1 MHRAKTQ
8 AAQKRKEMREKEEQK
23 EQKEKEKQKEKQK
36 EQGRKGGV
44 LVHWCTGALSFTMRR
59 HPLAHS

>member
-8 AAQKRKEMREKEEQK
+8 AAQKRQEMREKE

-36 EQGRKGGV
+36 EQARKGGV

>member
-1 MHRAKTQ
+1 
-8 AAQKRKEMREKEEQK
+8 MREKEEQK
-23 EQKEKEKQKEKQK
+23 EQKEKEMQKEKQK